1 MAPERGYAR
10 ETLARFAELGFSHV
24 AFANGLVTN
33 GYDRMRAMH
42 AACDEH
48 GLALL
53 LEIDLT
59 DLAVEHPL
67 VVEHS
72 ECFSFT
78 ADSNSSY
85 VDPRLPN
92 LLERRAI
99 PALQQHPE
107 PFVAWWTTRL
117 SELAAAG
124 ANGFYLSEPQKLAP
138 DLWRMVFDRVRNA
151 RAAPLLF
158 IADTSQLSREAIF
171 ELERAGFDFTLSSL
185 PWWNGRAS
193 WLVEQH
199 EITSTTAPA
208 IALVEAPRR
217 EPPTSCEVRR
227 ARLATAA
234 VTGAGIM
241 MPFGYESG
249 HCEGERSDLFPC
261 VKAMNSLVQTQS
273 GAGKLRC

>member
-1 MAPERGYAR
+1 MPVTAPRISYAGMAPERGYAR
-10 ETLARFAELGFSHV
+10 ENLARISELGFSHV
-24 AFANGLVTN
+24 AFANGLSTN
-33 GYDRMRAMH
+33 SHDRIRAVH
-42 AACDEH
+42 AACHEH

-53 LEIDLT
+53 LEIDLA
-59 DLAVEHPL
+59 DLAVDHPL
-67 VVEHS
+67 VAEHP

-124 ANGFYLSEPQKLAP
+124 ANGFCFAEPQKLAP
-138 DLWRMVFDRVRNA
+138 DLWRAVFERVRNA
-151 RAAPLLF
+151 RTAPLLF
-158 IADTSQLSREAIF
+158 VADTSQLSREAIL
-171 ELERAGFDFTLSSL
+171 ELESAGFDFTLSSL
-185 PWWNGRAS
+185 PWWNGRAP

-199 EITSTTAPA
+199 EITSITAPA

-217 EPPTSCEVRR
+217 DPPASCDLRR

-234 VTGAGIM
+234 MTGAGVM
-241 MPFGYESG
+241 MPFGYETG
-249 HCEGERSDLFPC
+249 HCEALS
-261 VKAMNSLVQTQS
+261 
-273 GAGKLRC
+273 